1 MEEIYFPK
9 YFNDW
14 LNLLNNEQ
22 REKFWFLNDV
32 AIIKSQTRME
42 DLMERFNL
50 RSSFV
55 PQKGKPYKGSANDE
69 LVKASE
75 ELTHTDLSPYWSKIH
90 AELLYIQDKIKKAKT
105 ENQDFFYID
114 HEEKMDLFFWEIVN
128 QDGLIFDYLNQEFD
142 YENTDESKFD
152 GKSLRDFDKIVDFI
166 GRFRWLVELLNIVE
180 DESYTSISESPAR
193 RQSKPQSWKELF
205 RNPDH
210 AKKVKEIFEHK
221 GYTLNG
227 SWQGH
232 TDSKSELLC
241 AYYVLKPLL
250 KPGKETTRATTFY
263 SEFGLKVRTEHGEGY
278 ISARALRK
286 EPKNFELITEFNN
299 IFFPLLNPT

>member
-14 LNLLNNEQ
+14 INRLNNEQ

-55 PQKGKPYKGSANDE
+55 PPKGKPYKESANDE

-75 ELTHTDLSPYWSKIH
+75 ELTRTDLSPNWSKIH

-128 QDGLIFDYLNQEFD
+128 QDGLIFDYLNREID
-142 YENTDESKFD
+142 YENTDAEEFD
-152 GKSLRDFDKIVDFI
+152 EKTLRNFDKIIEFM

-180 DESYTSISESPAR
+180 DESYLTR
-193 RQSKPQSWKELF
+193 
-205 RNPDH
+205 
-210 AKKVKEIFEHK
+210 AKKPKKQLSFEYLFKDPSMAKCVKDILKNNGFTK
-221 GYTLNG
+221 NGVWDFNCINGTTNKSSLVAVYT
-227 SWQGH
+227 
-232 TDSKSELLC
+232 
-241 AYYVLKPLL
+241 VLKPLL
-250 KPGKETTRATTFY
+250 KTNYQNNKTVLGRVFYKEFEINDCIEERSFRNIPPIDDIKIFEKLF
-263 SEFGLKVRTEHGEGY
+263 SIL
-278 ISARALRK
+278 L
-286 EPKNFELITEFNN
+286 PKS
-299 IFFPLLNPT
+299 